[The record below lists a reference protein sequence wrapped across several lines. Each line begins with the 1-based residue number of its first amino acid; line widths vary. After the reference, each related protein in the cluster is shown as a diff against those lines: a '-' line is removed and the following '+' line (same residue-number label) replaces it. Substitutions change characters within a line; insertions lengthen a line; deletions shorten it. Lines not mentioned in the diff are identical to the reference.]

1 MTPHEIAMKFASAS
15 SSCKNGKCP
24 FTADCRG
31 TTDTCK
37 MKEVAMVIRGL
48 VAENETLRAQYN
60 ALDAIAKQ
68 VVPYVRELERINEHY
83 YRTIESFQRGYR
95 PKVKRKR
102 LKPGRKPKEKTD
114 PIEMDGDERYAYK
127 EPKVKTELPVV
138 II

>member
-1 MTPHEIAMKFASAS
+1 MI
-15 SSCKNGKCP
+15 
-24 FTADCRG
+24 
-31 TTDTCK
+31 
-37 MKEVAMVIRGL
+37 IRGI
-48 VAENETLRAQYN
+48 VYENETLRAKYN

-83 YRTIESFQRGYR
+83 YRTIDSFQRGYR

-114 PIEMDGDERYAYK
+114 PLEMDGDERYAQP
-127 EPKVKTELPVV
+127 EPRKTPPDLPVV